1 VFKMKRVLV
10 MSLALVAL
18 AGCGRK
24 EAAKAPAPNAQTSG
38 DQASGAAVSPPSPT
52 APPPRKPGLW
62 RQTVSSDKTSQTT
75 RICLDASVDKVM
87 NWWGARAGKSACTE
101 NTITQRAGGG
111 WDFHAVCETGPGG
124 RTVSTG
130 QASGDFSAH
139 YTVDMTSVTT
149 GAPAPLANGT
159 RKIKIDAA
167 WQGPCPADMKPGDMA
182 LPGGMKINLLE
193 VMKKTGK

>member
-18 AGCGRK
+18 AGCGKK
-24 EAAKAPAPNAQTSG
+24 EVGKAPAANAQTS
-38 DQASGAAVSPPSPT
+38 DDHASGAVPAAPSPT

-87 NWWGARAGKSACTE
+87 NWWGAQADKSACSE
-101 NTITQRAGGG
+101 NTITPRAGGG
-111 WDFHAVCETGPGG
+111 WDFRAVCETGPGG

-130 QASGDFSAH
+130 QASGDFGSR

-167 WQGPCPADMKPGDMA
+167 WQGPCPPDMKPGDMA
-182 LPGGMKINLLE
+182 LPGGMKINLLS
-193 VMKKTGK
+193 VMGKAGK